1 MSTHQITL
9 SDQELRVLM
18 ELLDIAT
25 RTAGLKARSA
35 VNLICARIDAR
46 VAVGETPEA
55 IEPPEDRVK

>member
-1 MSTHQITL
+1 MSTYRITL
-9 SDQELRVLM
+9 TEQELRVLL

-25 RTAGLKARSA
+25 RAAGLKARSA

-55 IEPPEDRVK
+55 SEPPDDCAK